1 MGSASAGRAL
11 GGATARDRV
20 AQFLCGGGG
29 GRGVEIVELRR
40 LSGGTVQENWLLVA
54 AIEDGAFAGRQ
65 KLVLRTDAATSLS
78 MSRDR
83 ATEFAVQRLVHA
95 GGVTVPEP
103 LFLCRD
109 AAVIGQPVFVMCWMA
124 GAADGQRP

>member
-95 GGVTVPEP
+95 GRGPRPEP
-103 LFLCRD
+103 LFLCPD
-109 AAVIGQPVFVMCWMA
+109 AAGAGQAFLRLRWGA
-124 GAADGQRP
+124 GAT